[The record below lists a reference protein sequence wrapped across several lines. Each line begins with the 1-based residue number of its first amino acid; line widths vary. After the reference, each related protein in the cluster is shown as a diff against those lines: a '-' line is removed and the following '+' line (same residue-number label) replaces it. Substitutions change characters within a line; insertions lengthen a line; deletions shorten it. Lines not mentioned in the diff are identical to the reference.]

1 MSHLKEYKTNIDNLE
16 YLRGALERLNVSYY
30 VSGQNII
37 LPQKEFNIASFQWN
51 GNNYTLFYDLDFW
64 SNPLTVNSFA
74 EKVVQEYSTEKV
86 TRCMKKFGFITES
99 YEDVIKLG
107 KYQTIKEK
115 DLVLS
120 RYSF

>member
-16 YLRGALERLNVSYY
+16 YLKKALERLNVSYY

-37 LPQKEFNIASFQWN
+37 LPQKKSNQASFQWN

-64 SNPLTVNSFA
+64 SHPLTINSFA
-74 EKVVQEYSTEKV
+74 EKVVQEYSTEKI
-86 TRCMKKFGFITES
+86 TKCMEKFGFITDS
-99 YEDVIKLG
+99 YEDIHEFE
-107 KYQTIKEK
+107 KYQTVKEK
-115 DLVLS
+115 NLIFS